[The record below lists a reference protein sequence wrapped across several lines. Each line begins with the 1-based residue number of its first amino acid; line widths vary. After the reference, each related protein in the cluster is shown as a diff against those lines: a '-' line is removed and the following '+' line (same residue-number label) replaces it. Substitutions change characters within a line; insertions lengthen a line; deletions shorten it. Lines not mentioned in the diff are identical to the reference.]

1 VHASDSFFRAAYEAA
16 AVGMVMLN
24 REGLILDVN
33 RAMCEIAGY
42 ASADL
47 VGKPL
52 TILLSEEHQEDVARA
67 LAALGTGTKSY
78 RADGRL
84 VRGDRTSIWVRNSAI
99 ALENEGP
106 AQLFVLVED
115 ITEGKQA
122 IEKLEY
128 QAAHEEITG
137 LYNRRYLEDGLTAAI
152 QSAAASGGKAALLCL
167 DLEDLKLVND
177 TLGHST
183 GDELL
188 REVGAALARCT
199 GGDDVLAHLGGGEFG
214 IVRVGA
220 GPDESAGLA
229 MQILARFDTAF
240 QLASHQLHTGAS
252 IGIATWPAD
261 GNSAGELLQN
271 ADAAM
276 FSARKQGR
284 NRYAGFTRDLR
295 ERAVARLE
303 IDTQIRN
310 GLASGEFH
318 AEFQPI
324 QETKD
329 RKVTRFEA
337 VCRWYNPQLGNV
349 SPTQFIPIAEETG
362 VILDLGQFMLR
373 QACLAGVDW
382 MRMGTPTGVSVNISR
397 PEFAQ
402 GDFTESVWRVVE
414 ETNLHPNLLELEVNE
429 CVLGDDIDAAIDK
442 VSRLRAMGIRV
453 TLDNFGI
460 GQSSLSYLRRIPVAA
475 LKIDRTFI
483 ADLQNGPGA
492 VSLVR
497 SIIGIANSFG
507 LRTLADGVETDAQ
520 LRVLRFLGCQEV
532 QGFYFGRPE
541 TLEVATARMR
551 EERTKT
557 RIIRGTDSRKLD
569 WLEPARPHRGDFDR
583 TKKNGRRS
591 EEDIC
596 RLT

>member
-1 VHASDSFFRAAYEAA
+1 MQDVPGLADSSASELRFRAAYEKA
-16 AVGMVMLN
+16 AVGMVMLDSD
-24 REGLILDVN
+24 GVILDVN
-33 RAMCEIAGY
+33 RALCEISGY
-42 ASADL
+42 PSADL
-47 VGKPL
+47 AGKPF
-52 TILLSEEHQEDVARA
+52 TTLLGEEHHEDVVRA
-67 LAALGTGTKSY
+67 LAELGAGTKSY
-78 RADGRL
+78 RAERRL
-84 VRGDRTSIWVRNSAI
+84 VRSDGTSIWVRSSAT
-99 ALENEGP
+99 ALEYEGHP
-106 AQLFVLVED
+106 PQLVVLVED

-152 QSAAASGGKAALLCL
+152 ESAAASGGKTALLCL

-199 GGDDVLAHLGGGEFG
+199 GADGILAHLGSGEFA
-214 IVRVGA
+214 IVRPGA
-220 GPDESAGLA
+220 GPDQSGELA
-229 MQILARFDTAF
+229 AQILAIFKSAF
-240 QLASHQLHTGAS
+240 QLASHQLHIGAS

-276 FSARKQGR
+276 CGARKQGR
-284 NRYAGFTRDLR
+284 NRYAGFSRDLR
-295 ERAVARLE
+295 EQAVARLE
-303 IDTQIRN
+303 IGSQIRN
-310 GLASGEFH
+310 ALASGEFH

-329 RKVTRFEA
+329 RKVIRFEA

-349 SPTQFIPIAEETG
+349 SPMQFIPIAEETG
-362 VILDLGQFMLR
+362 VIVDLGQFILR
-373 QACLAGVDW
+373 QACLAGAGW
-382 MRMGTPTGVSVNISR
+382 MRMGTPAGVSVNISR

-402 GDFTESVWRVVE
+402 ADFTESVWRVVE
-414 ETNLHPNLLELEVNE
+414 ETGLHSNLLELEVNE
-429 CVLGDDIDAAIDK
+429 CVLGDDTDGAIDK
-442 VSRLRAMGIRV
+442 VSRLRDKGIRV
-453 TLDNFGI
+453 TLDNFGT

-483 ADLQNGPGA
+483 ADLQSGAGA
-492 VSLVR
+492 VALVR

-520 LRVLRFLGCQEV
+520 LRVLRYLGCQEV
-532 QGFYFGRPE
+532 QGFYFGKPE
-541 TLEVATARMR
+541 TLEAATARLQ
-551 EERTKT
+551 EERAKT
-557 RIIRGTDSRKLD
+557 RMIRASDSRGME
-569 WLEPARPHRGDFDR
+569 WLSPDR
-583 TKKNGRRS
+583 SAAMRRF
-591 EEDIC
+591 
-596 RLT
+596 

>member
-1 VHASDSFFRAAYEAA
+1 MQDMPDPAVSSASELRFRAAYEEA
-16 AVGMVMLN
+16 AVGMVMLD
-24 REGLILDVN
+24 REGQILDVN
-33 RAMCEIAGY
+33 RAMCEISGY
-42 ASADL
+42 PAADL
-47 VGKPL
+47 AGKPF
-52 TILLSEEHQEDVARA
+52 TILLGEEHHEDVTRA
-67 LAALGTGTKSY
+67 LAELGAGTKSY
-78 RADGRL
+78 RAERRL
-84 VRGDRTSIWVRNSAI
+84 VRSDGTSIWVRNSAT
-99 ALENEGP
+99 ALEYEGHP
-106 AQLFVLVED
+106 PQLFVLVED
-115 ITEGKQA
+115 ITERKQA

-128 QAAHEEITG
+128 QAVHEEITG

-152 QSAAASGGKAALLCL
+152 ESASASGGKTALLCL

-188 REVGAALARCT
+188 REVGAAIARRT
-199 GGDDVLAHLGGGEFG
+199 GGDGILAHLGGGEFA
-214 IVRVGA
+214 IVRPGA
-220 GPDESAGLA
+220 GPKQSAELA
-229 MQILARFDTAF
+229 AEILAIFNNAF
-240 QLASHQLHTGAS
+240 QLASHQLHAGAS

-284 NRYAGFTRDLR
+284 NRYVGFTRDLR
-295 ERAVARLE
+295 EQAVARLE
-303 IDTQIRN
+303 IDSQIRN
-310 GLASGEFH
+310 ALASGEFH

-329 RKVTRFEA
+329 RKVIRFEA

-349 SPTQFIPIAEETG
+349 SPMQFIPIAEETG
-362 VILDLGQFMLR
+362 VILELGQFMLR
-373 QACLAGVDW
+373 QACLAAAGW
-382 MRMGTPTGVSVNISR
+382 MRMSTPAGVSVNISR
-397 PEFAQ
+397 AEFAQ
-402 GDFTESVWRVVE
+402 AEFTESVWRVVE

-429 CVLGDDIDAAIDK
+429 CVLGDDIEGTIDK
-442 VSRLRAMGIRV
+442 VSRLRDMGIRV

-483 ADLQNGPGA
+483 ADLQSGAGA

-520 LRVLRFLGCQEV
+520 LRVLRYLGCQEV
-532 QGFYFGRPE
+532 QGFYFGKPE
-541 TLEVATARMR
+541 TLETATARLQEHR
-551 EERTKT
+551 AKT
-557 RIIRGTDSRKLD
+557 RMVRGFDSRGMD
-569 WLEPARPHRGDFDR
+569 WLGADR
-583 TKKNGRRS
+583 SATSRRF
-591 EEDIC
+591 
-596 RLT
+596 

>member
-1 VHASDSFFRAAYEAA
+1 VDNSELRFRAAYEEAA
-16 AVGMVMLN
+16 AGMAMLDK
-24 REGLILDVN
+24 EGLILDVN
-33 RAMCEIAGY
+33 RAMCEIARY
-42 ASADL
+42 PAADL
-47 VGKPL
+47 AGKPFA
-52 TILLSEEHQEDVARA
+52 ILLSEEQQEEVTGA
-67 LAALGTGTKSY
+67 LAKLGAGTKSY
-78 RADGRL
+78 RAERRL
-84 VRGDRTSIWVRNSAI
+84 VRGDGTSIWVRTSAN
-99 ALENEGP
+99 ALEYEGHE

-137 LYNRRYLEDGLTAAI
+137 LYNRRYLEDGLAAAI
-152 QSAAASGGKAALLCL
+152 ESAAASGGKAALLCL
-167 DLEDLKLVND
+167 DLADLKLVND

-188 REVGAALARCT
+188 REVGTALAQCT
-199 GGDDVLAHLGGGEFG
+199 GGDDVLAYLGGGGFG
-214 IVRVGA
+214 IVRAGA
-220 GPDESAGLA
+220 GPDQSAELATRILA
-229 MQILARFDTAF
+229 MFDTAF
-240 QLASHQLHTGAS
+240 QFASHQLHVGAS

-284 NRYAGFTRDLR
+284 NRYAGYTRDLR
-295 ERAVARLE
+295 EQAVARLE
-303 IDTQIRN
+303 IDCQIRN
-310 GLASGEFH
+310 ALASGEFH

-329 RKVTRFEA
+329 RKVIRFEA

-349 SPTQFIPIAEETG
+349 SPMQFIPIAEETG
-362 VILDLGQFMLR
+362 VILELGQFMLR
-373 QACLAGVDW
+373 QACLAAAGW
-382 MRMGTPTGVSVNISR
+382 MRMSTPAGVSVNISR
-397 PEFAQ
+397 AEFAQ
-402 GDFTESVWRVVE
+402 AEFTESVWSVVE

-429 CVLGDDIDAAIDK
+429 CVLGDDIEGAIDK
-442 VSRLRAMGIRV
+442 VSRLRDMGIRV

-483 ADLQNGPGA
+483 ADLQSGAGA

-520 LRVLRFLGCQEV
+520 LRVLRYLGCQEV
-532 QGFYFGRPE
+532 QGFYFGKPE
-541 TLEVATARMR
+541 TLETATARLKEDR
-551 EERTKT
+551 AKT
-557 RIIRGTDSRKLD
+557 RMVRGFDSRAMD
-569 WLEPARPHRGDFDR
+569 WLGMDR
-583 TKKNGRRS
+583 SATSRRF
-591 EEDIC
+591 
-596 RLT
+596 